1 MSDGGS
7 WAWPAVSLLGAFHG
21 VNPGMGWL
29 FAVALGLQEKT
40 GRAVWRALFP
50 LALGHGLAIAA
61 VVVPAAL
68 AEVVLPLGILRL
80 AVAAALFAFG
90 LYRLLRH
97 RHARWGGMQVGFRD
111 LTIWSF
117 LVAWAH
123 GAGFMLLPI
132 LLGMSSG
139 MRPAGPGMAR
149 HHLHMDVTG
158 GSGLA
163 LLATLV
169 HTLGYLAVTGLVAW
183 VVYAKLGVGLLR
195 RAWLNLDLLWALT
208 LIVTG
213 GITLL
218 V

>member
-1 MSDGGS
+1 
-7 WAWPAVSLLGAFHG
+7 
-21 VNPGMGWL
+21 
-29 FAVALGLQEKT
+29 
-40 GRAVWRALFP
+40 
-50 LALGHGLAIAA
+50 
-61 VVVPAAL
+61 VPAAL
-68 AEVVLPLGILRL
+68 AEVVLPVGILK
-80 AVAAALFAFG
+80 AVVAAALFAFG
-90 LYRLLRH
+90 LYRVLRH
-97 RHARWGGMQVGFRD
+97 RHPRWGGMQVGFRD

-139 MRPAGPGMAR
+139 TQAGAPR
-149 HHLHMDVTG
+149 ITQHHLHMNAT
-158 GSGLA
+158 GSGVA
-163 LLATLV
+163 LVATLI
-169 HTLGYLAVTGLVAW
+169 HTLGYLVVTGLVAW

-195 RAWLNLDLLWALT
+195 TAWLNLDLLWALA

>member
-50 LALGHGLAIAA
+50 LAVGHGLAIAA

-68 AEVVLPLGILRL
+68 AEVVLPVGFLKLV
-80 AVAAALFAFG
+80 VAAALFAFG
-90 LYRLLRH
+90 LYRVLRH

-139 MRPAGPGMAR
+139 THAR
-149 HHLHMDVTG
+149 GSGIPQHHLQMDAS
-158 GSGLA
+158 GSGVA
-163 LLATLV
+163 LLATLI
-169 HTLGYLAVTGLVAW
+169 HTLGYLVVTGLVAW

-195 RAWLNLDLLWALT
+195 TAWLNLDLLWALA